1 MDIISLYE
9 DWARDAVNKDE
20 NGPASYEMFNRV
32 IIRASNRL
40 LNFLTGGTT
49 GMDLPFTYSTEK
61 AKGFISFLITP
72 YKQQVIDGVMEKPA
86 DYYSY
91 ENLEAMSLKDDGCE
105 PDKDCDDESNGVNK
119 IIYTPIEL
127 LDGQQFTERSRTN
140 IELLKPE
147 NKPIAKEVGKNFE
160 FLPLDI
166 ANVKLEYVRYPIAGE
181 IKWVP
186 DTQFNDLIADPA
198 TSIDTEWPEWAREL
212 LLFFM
217 TDSFANKTSQASLKQ
232 NNIVTAQIPGK

>member
-1 MDIISLYE
+1 MDIISVYE
-9 DWARDAVNKDE
+9 DWARDNVNKDE

-32 IIRASNRL
+32 IVRASSRL

-61 AKGFISFLITP
+61 AKGFVSFLITP
-72 YKQQVIDGVMEKPA
+72 YKQQVIDGTMAKPS

-91 ENLEAMSLKDDGCE
+91 ETLEAMSLKDDGCGPE
-105 PDKDCDDESNGVNK
+105 KDCTDESNGVNE
-119 IIYTPIEL
+119 IIYKPIEL
-127 LDGQQFTERSRTN
+127 LDGQQFTERARTN
-140 IELLKPE
+140 IELLKPK
-147 NKPIAKEVGKNFE
+147 NKFIAKEVGKNFE

-166 ANVKLEYVRYPIAGE
+166 ANVKLEYVRYPIAGTVNS
-181 IKWVP
+181 IFNA
-186 DTQFNDLIADPA
+186 QFNDQIADPV

-217 TDSFANKTSQASLKQ
+217 TDVFANKTSQASLKQ

>member
-32 IIRASNRL
+32 IVRASTRL
-40 LNFLTGGTT
+40 LNYITGGTT

-86 DYYSY
+86 DYYSF
-91 ENLEAMSLKDDGCE
+91 ENLKAMSLKDDNCG
-105 PDKDCDDESNGVNK
+105 PDKGCDDDTNGENQIV
-119 IIYTPIEL
+119 YSPIEL
-127 LDGQQFTERSRTN
+127 LDGQQFDIRASTN
-140 IELLKPE
+140 IELLKPK

-166 ANVKLEYVRYPIAGE
+166 ANVKLEYIRYPIAGQ
-181 IKWVP
+181 IKWIE
-186 DTQFNDLIADPA
+186 DTVFNDLIADPA
-198 TSIDTEWPEWAREL
+198 TSIDTEWPEWAREML
-212 LLFFM
+212 IYFM
-217 TDSFANKTSQASLKQ
+217 TDAFANKTNQESLKK
-232 NNIVTAQIPGK
+232 NNILTGQIPGE